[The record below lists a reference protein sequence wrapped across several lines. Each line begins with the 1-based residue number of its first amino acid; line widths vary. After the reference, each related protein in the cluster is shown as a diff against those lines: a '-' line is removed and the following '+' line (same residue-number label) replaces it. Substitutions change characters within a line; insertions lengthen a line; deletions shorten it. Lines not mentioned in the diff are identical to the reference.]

1 MCLWVIAENTPAMKF
16 YEKLGCRIA
25 VSNSRA
31 RFGKG
36 LYRYVG
42 LVYSKYRPVNKVQNE
57 VKEIEQGS
65 PK

>member
-16 YEKLGCRIA
+16 YEKLGCKIA

-42 LVYSKYRPVNKVQNE
+42 LVYSKYQPVAELQNE
-57 VKEIEQGS
+57 AKENGKDSAQ
-65 PK
+65 